1 MATDAALFDRRDYPT
16 ASASEGYGEWAATYE
31 ETVAVGLDAP
41 LLQRLSAIEWENVT
55 EAADLGCGTG
65 RTGAWLKSK
74 GVAAI
79 DGVDITP
86 EMLALAEKRGIY
98 RKLAVGDVGAAPLPA
113 GRYPLVT
120 MSLAD
125 EHLAELAPAYR
136 EAARL
141 LAPGGRFLLVGY
153 HPFFL
158 MNGLVTHF
166 HRDDGSAVNVQ
177 SYVHLTSDHFRAGSD
192 AALKLVAF
200 DECIID
206 EEWLKTK
213 PKWRRYLNWPVSFA
227 MVWEKR

>member
-1 MATDAALFDRRDYPT
+1 MDASSFDTRDYPIADA
-16 ASASEGYGEWAATYE
+16 ASGYGEWAATYE

-41 LLQRLSAIEWENVT
+41 LLARLTAIDWARVA
-55 EAADLGCGTG
+55 EAADFACGTG
-65 RTGAWLKSK
+65 RTGQWLKEK

-86 EMLALAEKRGIY
+86 EMLARAEKRGVY
-98 RKLAVGDVGAAPLPA
+98 RRLLVGNVAATSLFA
-113 GRYPLVT
+113 GHYPLVT

-125 EHLAELAPAYR
+125 EHLAELGPAYR

-141 LAPGGRFLLVGY
+141 LAPGGQFLLIGY

-166 HRDDGSAVNVQ
+166 HRAGGEAVTIQ
-177 SYVHLTSDHFRAGSD
+177 SYVHLASDHVRAGRD
-192 AALKLVAF
+192 AGLALEAF
-200 DECIID
+200 DECVID

-227 MVWEKR
+227 MVWKA

>member
-1 MATDAALFDRRDYPT
+1 MAIDAALFDRRDYPT
-16 ASASEGYGEWAATYE
+16 ATAALGYGEWAATYE

-41 LLQRLSAIEWENVT
+41 LLDRLSAIDFANVAA
-55 EAADLGCGTG
+55 AADLACGTG

-113 GRYPLVT
+113 GRYALVT

-141 LAPGGRFLLVGY
+141 LASGGRFLIIGY

-166 HRDDGSAVNVQ
+166 HRADGSAVNVQ
-177 SYVHLTSDHFRAGSD
+177 SYVHLLSDHFRAGCE
-192 AALKLVAF
+192 AGLTLAAF
-200 DECIID
+200 DECVID
-206 EEWLKTK
+206 EGWLRTK
-213 PKWRRYLNWPVSFA
+213 PKWRPYLNWPVSFA
-227 MVWEKR
+227 MVWEKS

>member
-1 MATDAALFDRRDYPT
+1 MAMDASLFDRRDYPT
-16 ASASEGYGEWAATYE
+16 ASAAGGYGEWAATYE

-41 LLQRLSAIEWENVT
+41 LLARLTAIDWRHVA
-55 EAADLGCGTG
+55 EAADLACGTG
-65 RTGAWLKSK
+65 RTGQWLKEN

-86 EMLALAEKRGIY
+86 EMLALAEKRGVY
-98 RKLAVGDVGAAPLPA
+98 RLLSVGEVGKTPLSAA
-113 GRYPLVT
+113 RYGLVT

-125 EHLAELAPAYR
+125 EHLPELSPAYR

-141 LAPGGRFLLVGY
+141 LRPGGQFLLVGY

-166 HRDDGSAVNVQ
+166 HRADGEAVTIQ
-177 SYVHLTSDHFRAGSD
+177 SYVHLFRDHFRAGVAAGLAL
-192 AALKLVAF
+192 AAL
-200 DECIID
+200 DECVID
-206 EEWLKTK
+206 EDWLKTK

-227 MVWEKR
+227 MVWVKA